1 MKFIANTV
9 YEYRALVEDED
20 NQLFLLLKMIEYEE
34 RETYLENFSQ
44 RHHIECYILII
55 MGRLCKADPERLDDL
70 FGDTETLR
78 RLIKKVVRNIRS
90 VIVVKDKEV
99 SVGILMLLSLI
110 LKSEKME
117 ELRDDLLST
126 LCGIGS
132 LVECMNY
139 SYRLFSLIAYADLFL
154 AQARCEFIADS
165 KGLS

>member
-9 YEYRALVEDED
+9 YEYRALIEDKD
-20 NQLFLLLKMIEYEE
+20 DQLFLLLKMIEYEE

-90 VIVVKDKEV
+90 VIVVKDKGTCCRRARRCPRPKQTWKR
-99 SVGILMLLSLI
+99 SRRARRSLKRTI
-110 LKSEKME
+110 WKPRKKPRRWRTSWVA
-117 ELRDDLLST
+117 S
-126 LCGIGS
+126 S
-132 LVECMNY
+132 
-139 SYRLFSLIAYADLFL
+139 SS
-154 AQARCEFIADS
+154 
-165 KGLS
+165 